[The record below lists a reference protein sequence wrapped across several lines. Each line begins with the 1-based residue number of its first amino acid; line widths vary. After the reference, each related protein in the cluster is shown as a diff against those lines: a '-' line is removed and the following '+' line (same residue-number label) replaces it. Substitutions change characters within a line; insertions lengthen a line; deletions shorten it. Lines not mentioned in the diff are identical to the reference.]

1 MGVTTSEWH
10 ATMLELLQEVV
21 WALMGTLSRKLE
33 LDRMISDLLSS
44 SMRGDDQM
52 WMLIILLG
60 VVFMLSLGDTFGLYL
75 RSTTFV
81 LLMKNNKGL
90 LC

>member
-1 MGVTTSEWH
+1 M
-10 ATMLELLQEVV
+10 TMLELLQAYVKV
-21 WALMGTLSRKLE
+21 LWAFMGTLSRKLE

-60 VVFMLSLGDTFGLYL
+60 VVSMLI
-75 RSTTFV
+75 
-81 LLMKNNKGL
+81 
-90 LC
+90 

>member
-1 MGVTTSEWH
+1 M
-10 ATMLELLQEVV
+10 TMLELLQVYVKVV
-21 WALMGTLSRKLE
+21 WALMGTLSKKLV

-60 VVFMLSLGDTFGLYL
+60 VVSMLIQGDMFGLYL
-75 RSTTFV
+75 HLMASV
-81 LLMKNNKGL
+81 LLMNNKVYSAQKTR
-90 LC
+90 